1 MATVRFDIHKGLSNL
16 KQFNFS
22 GSNHQLTLRLTTFLE
37 SLYLDNSRNL
47 IIEPDSDSYIKRVE
61 VKNYFGDNLDFLA
74 FSEHASLTMWCM
86 NARITTTLI
95 HLKFLR
101 FSIIHTNQIA
111 LLQLILNKAPNL
123 EYLELPVFGS

>member
-95 HLKFLR
+95 RLKFLR